1 MRLVAT
7 TSSPSL
13 LTDFHLMV
21 AVPKSMQIK
30 LEAASSTSLIASGQP
45 ISKALTIKNAQLKI
59 KLRIEYQLN
68 NTPVQEMV
76 QLDSFPQEVSSW

>member
-30 LEAASSTSLIASGQP
+30 LEAASSTSLIASGQL
-45 ISKALTIKNAQLKI
+45 ISRALT
-59 KLRIEYQLN
+59 
-68 NTPVQEMV
+68 
-76 QLDSFPQEVSSW
+76 PQSNV